1 MSTYLSVSVVGGE
14 SPRVFVVRKVI
25 AHYYDLTPA
34 RPNGCQQG
42 RPRHLIIYEVCSV
55 YLEAQAYAIGI
66 LLSQEQ
72 DA

>member
-1 MSTYLSVSVVGGE
+1 MSTYLSISVVGGE

-42 RPRHLIIYEVCSV
+42 RPRHLIIYEVYSV
-55 YLEAQAYAIGI
+55 
-66 LLSQEQ
+66 
-72 DA
+72 